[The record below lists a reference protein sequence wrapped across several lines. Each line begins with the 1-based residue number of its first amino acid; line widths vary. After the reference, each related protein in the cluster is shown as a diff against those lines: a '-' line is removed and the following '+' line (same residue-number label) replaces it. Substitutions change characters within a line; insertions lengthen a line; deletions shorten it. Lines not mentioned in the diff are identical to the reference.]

1 MLRLT
6 IEFAD
11 GRSVTNL
18 DPPFFR
24 SDELDLDY
32 PMLSEARGPV
42 GEADGRIWDLDY
54 RVRPCPR
61 WAAGFVCEWPGRG
74 IQPRGLR

>member
-1 MLRLT
+1 LLRLT

-54 RVRPCPR
+54 RVRPLPPLGPPR
-61 WAAGFVCEWPGRG
+61 TT
-74 IQPRGLR
+74 